1 MFVKKLGYMK
11 KTPNLENREQS
22 KNILAKISIGV
33 KISKN
38 KKKILKGL
46 KKLNPNPNDF
56 FK

>member
-38 KKKILKGL
+38 KKKI
-46 KKLNPNPNDF
+46 
-56 FK
+56 

>member
-33 KISKN
+33 KISK
-38 KKKILKGL
+38 KKKKFNEAQ
-46 KKLNPNPNDF
+46 KVKPQSKRF
-56 FK
+56 F

>member
-38 KKKILKGL
+38 KILKGL

>member
-38 KKKILKGL
+38 KKFNEAQKVKPQS
-46 KKLNPNPNDF
+46 KRF
-56 FK
+56 F

>member
-38 KKKILKGL
+38 KKKNLKGL